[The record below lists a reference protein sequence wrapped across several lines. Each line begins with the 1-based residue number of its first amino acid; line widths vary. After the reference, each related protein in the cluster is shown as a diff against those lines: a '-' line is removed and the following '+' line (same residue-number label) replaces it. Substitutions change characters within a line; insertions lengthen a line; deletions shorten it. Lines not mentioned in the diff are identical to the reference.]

1 MVGQGL
7 GAGKPERAE
16 KAVWIAGFYNMLFL
30 GLVGSIFVAFTPAI
44 VSLYTDDPAIAGHAI
59 NCLRIVSCGFRV
71 LCLRHGAD
79 PVVQRRR

>member
-44 VSLYTDDPAIAGHAI
+44 VSLYTDDAGNRRSRDQLLADRE
-59 NCLRIVSCGFRV
+59 LRVRV